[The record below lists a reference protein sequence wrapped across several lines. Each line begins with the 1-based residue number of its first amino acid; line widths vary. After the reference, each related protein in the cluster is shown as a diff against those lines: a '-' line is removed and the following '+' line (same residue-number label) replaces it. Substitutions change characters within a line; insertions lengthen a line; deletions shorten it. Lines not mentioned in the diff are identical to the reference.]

1 MTHLNGLKEL
11 NILVK
16 WFPGV
21 KRIPFDDNDMKEIFH
36 NIMPQADQEAYTD
49 TGKQWY
55 DENVTIHKMVQ
66 YFTNAD
72 SKRKRNYWKNKR
84 LQKQKENANRRTSY
98 NDNRGYKSF
107 LQKNQDDR
115 N

>member
-1 MTHLNGLKEL
+1 MTYCTTPDKVYSRLKEL

-21 KRIPFDDNDMKEIFH
+21 KRIPFDNNDMKEIFH
-36 NIMPQADQEAYTD
+36 NIMPQANQEVYTN

-55 DENVTIHKMVQ
+55 NENVTIHDMVQ
-66 YFTNAD
+66 YFTNTD

-84 LQKQKENANRRTSY
+84 LQKQKENAN
-98 NDNRGYKSF
+98 
-107 LQKNQDDR
+107 
-115 N
+115 